1 MWTALASDARLL
13 MLYIIAE
20 SWKFRSVA
28 SSIHLPLRRPRQL
41 FVHLSQCLFQP
52 LRARTTKNACGWL
65 FLHERGKNYYLPA
78 EIFSHERGCDR
89 FHRGR
94 HLLYSFVYR
103 LLFDC
108 PSRRFNISQQFR
120 IIRSVEQGKKMDDER
135 VIPPDEELK
144 KRLFSS
150 PSPDKTAR
158 EREVEPREEQSRGRG
173 EKRKRKPR
181 KAGFRL
187 SVLAVMLFLLLC
199 ALALVVTL
207 HPDDSWRQITWKK
220 AQEGYN

>member
-1 MWTALASDARLL
+1 
-13 MLYIIAE
+13 
-20 SWKFRSVA
+20 
-28 SSIHLPLRRPRQL
+28 
-41 FVHLSQCLFQP
+41 
-52 LRARTTKNACGWL
+52 
-65 FLHERGKNYYLPA
+65 
-78 EIFSHERGCDR
+78 
-89 FHRGR
+89 
-94 HLLYSFVYR
+94 
-103 LLFDC
+103 
-108 PSRRFNISQQFR
+108 
-120 IIRSVEQGKKMDDER
+120 MDDER

-158 EREVEPREEQSRGRG
+158 EREGEPREEQSSGRG

-181 KAGFRL
+181 KGGFRL

-220 AQEGYN
+220 AQEGYNQPQKHTTLVLFCV